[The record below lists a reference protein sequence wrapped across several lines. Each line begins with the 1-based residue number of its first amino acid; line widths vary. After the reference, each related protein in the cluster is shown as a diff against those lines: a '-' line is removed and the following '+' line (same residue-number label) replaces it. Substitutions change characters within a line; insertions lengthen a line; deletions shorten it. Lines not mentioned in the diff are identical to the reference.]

1 MAACET
7 GIAQS
12 HRDTE
17 AQRPISQDNSLEPS
31 AQDGGIEI
39 DQEPEPQAGGSKVA
53 QDLRLVNRGQSI
65 DRLQLHDNFSLDDEV
80 EPLQTER
87 LPLVPDGNRI
97 LAFEADPGINEF
109 DLQGT
114 LIDAFDQSWSQLPMD
129 ANAAPYDSLRDVTQI
144 GQFIRS
150 TLR

>member
-1 MAACET
+1 M
-7 GIAQS
+7 
-12 HRDTE
+12 
-17 AQRPISQDNSLEPS
+17 
-31 AQDGGIEI
+31 
-39 DQEPEPQAGGSKVA
+39 
-53 QDLRLVNRGQSI
+53 NRGQSI

-144 GQFIRS
+144 GRFIRS